1 MNAIFMK
8 ILTALSAFLML
19 FLSPGGQIAQPLASK
34 KCPAFLGEAAVS
46 NPLEDEGNLGI
57 PDHPYLATE
66 GKNGMHGNTYNT
78 DTYDYMGP
86 LGINPVVK
94 SRSMNVFGGLV
105 ATLMFDS
112 QGRIMCISGN
122 VVGFRLLLIDADTLE
137 ILAET
142 RLPQR
147 PSTIEAIKTLNFG
160 AISSDTS
167 GGAYCHL
174 LEGDKPIIGN
184 SDNIIQ
190 IYYVDESSGK
200 PEWKVEH
207 EWDIDDLLPEGSQL
221 TDAMPDFDGNIWFMT
236 RPGEIGYI
244 KNGMDPEAR
253 KAKPEIHIIN
263 LTELTGAKD
272 EVEEVQNTFAVCDD
286 GIYIVSD
293 RAMYRFDIKEDG
305 SPYYTWRT
313 PYNRGTTL
321 KPGAINQGSGT
332 TPTLLDVPIY
342 DKEGEGAVQIGV
354 KKLCAITDN
363 ADGRV
368 NIVVYDRLTGDVVDQ
383 KPLFT
388 EGKSVSENS
397 IVAYGRSFI
406 IENNYSESGAGF
418 LENNPTSEPGVTRFD
433 MNYNCTKLEQVWH
446 SNEASATV
454 VPKMSTENGILYL
467 YTREYDD
474 EEDTDDDGIPKN
486 AVAWYLTAVDFRT
499 GDTLYKVFTGCGKNW
514 NNSYGPITIG
524 PNGHAYVGVFNG
536 LILIEDVPAK

>member
-1 MNAIFMK
+1 MNPFLLK
-8 ILTALSAFLML
+8 ILSALSAFLML
-19 FLSPGGQIAQPLASK
+19 FLSPGGQIRQPLVSK
-34 KCPAFLGEAAVS
+34 FCPAFYGEAAVA
-46 NPLEDEGNLGI
+46 NPLEDEGNLPI
-57 PDHPYLATE
+57 PQHPYLAAE
-66 GKNGMHGNTYNT
+66 GTNGMHGNSYNT

-122 VVGFRLLLIDADTLE
+122 VVGFRLLLMDADTLE

-147 PSTIEAIKTLNFG
+147 PSTVEAIKTLNFA

-174 LEGDKPIIGN
+174 LEGDRPIIGN
-184 SDNIIQ
+184 SDNVIQ
-190 IYYVDESSGK
+190 IYYIDESSGT
-200 PEWKVEH
+200 PEWKIEK
-207 EWDIDDLLPEGSQL
+207 EWDIDDCLPDGSNI
-221 TDAMPDFDGNIWFMT
+221 TDAMPDFEGNIWFLT

-244 KNGMDPEAR
+244 DAE
-253 KAKPEIHIIN
+253 
-263 LTELTGAKD
+263 TD
-272 EVEEVQNTFAVCDD
+272 EVKMIKLDNEEIQNTFAICDD

-293 RAMYRFDIKEDG
+293 TAMYRFEIGADG
-305 SPYYTWRT
+305 LPTYTWRT
-313 PYNRGTTL
+313 AYDRGTTL

-332 TPTLLDVPIY
+332 TPTLLDVPVY
-342 DKEGEGAVQIGV
+342 DKEGEGAVQVGV
-354 KKLCAITDN
+354 KELCAITDN

-368 NIVVYDRLTGDVVDQ
+368 NIVIYDRPTGAIVDQ
-383 KPLFT
+383 VPLFT

-418 LENNPTSEPGVTRFD
+418 LENNPTSEPGVTRID
-433 MNYNCTKLEQVWH
+433 MNYDCTKAEVVWEID
-446 SNEASATV
+446 EASATV

-467 YTREYDD
+467 YTRVQNDD
-474 EEDTDDDGIPKN
+474 IPKS
-486 AVAWYLTAVDFRT
+486 AVAWYFTAVDFRT
-499 GDTLYKVFTGCGKNW
+499 GETLYKVFTGSGKNW

-524 PNGHAYVGVFNG
+524 PNGKAYVGVFNG
-536 LILIEDVPAK
+536 LISIEDTVA

>member
-19 FLSPGGQIAQPLASK
+19 FLSPGGQIRQPLASK
-34 KCPAFLGEAAVS
+34 KCPAFFGEAAVS
-46 NPLEDEGNLGI
+46 QPLDTEGVEEL
-57 PDHPYLATE
+57 PQHPYLAKE
-66 GKNGMHGNTYNT
+66 GTNGMHGNSYNT

-147 PSTIEAIKTLNFG
+147 ASTIEAIKTLNFG

-174 LEGDKPIIGN
+174 LPGDRPIIGN

-190 IYYVDESSGK
+190 IYRINESSGK
-200 PEWKVEH
+200 PEWEVEK
-207 EWDIDDLLPEGSQL
+207 EWNVDKYLPEGSYL
-221 TDAMPDFDGNIWFMT
+221 TDAMPDYENNIWFMT
-236 RPGEIGYI
+236 RPGEVGYI
-244 KNGMDPEAR
+244 DAE
-253 KAKPEIHIIN
+253 
-263 LTELTGAKD
+263 T
-272 EVEEVQNTFAVCDD
+272 EEVHIMKLEVDGKGEEIQNTFAVCDD

-293 RAMYRFDIKEDG
+293 TAMYRFDIKEDG
-305 SPYYTWRT
+305 TPYYTWRT
-313 PYNRGTTL
+313 AYDRGTTL

-332 TPTLLDVPIY
+332 TPTLLDVPVY
-342 DKEGEGAVQIGV
+342 DKEGEGAVQVGV
-354 KKLCAITDN
+354 RKLCAITDN

-368 NIVVYDRLTGDVVDQ
+368 NIVVYDRVTGEVVDQ
-383 KPLFT
+383 EPLFT

-397 IVAYGRSFI
+397 IVAYGRSFV

-433 MNYNCTKLEQVWH
+433 MNYDCTELKMAWH

-454 VPKMSTENGILYL
+454 VPKMSTQNGILYL
-467 YTREYDD
+467 YTREYGN
-474 EEDTDDDGIPKN
+474 GIPKN

-499 GDTLYKVFTGCGKNW
+499 GETLFKVFTGCGKNW

-524 PNGHAYVGVFNG
+524 PNGKAYVGVFNG
-536 LILIEDVPAK
+536 LISIEDTPAK